1 MNADTQRRMEILLP
15 LLRVSLNQLLYEK
28 ISLDFLNNLRV

>member
-1 MNADTQRRMEILLP
+1 MNAGTQRRMEILLP
-15 LLRVSLNQLLYEK
+15 LLPVNLNQLLYEK